1 MELESGNDWYTKTAI
16 ISRIDP
22 HFLGQHTLNQLMY
35 AARKED
41 FFMWKKAMLIFGIS
55 SLLLVG
61 CTDQDDDMNDPDQD
75 LTPGSNDDAN
85 SMDNGTDEE
94 KRLEEDD
101 SDTEDTSGN
110 E

>member
-1 MELESGNDWYTKTAI
+1 
-16 ISRIDP
+16 
-22 HFLGQHTLNQLMY
+22 
-35 AARKED
+35 
-41 FFMWKKAMLIFGIS
+41 MWKKAMLIFGIS